1 MFVANILAS
10 IDLRILRGSF
20 ACSQNINFSLRSES
34 TLLISPIILFSILL
48 SDQHMRLVFIVLSQF
63 FSGSIWFAGNVA
75 YANQEFLLSAVQ
87 FGFIFGT
94 LFFAFFNISDRF
106 SPVKVFF
113 ICSLLGALFNYSGIF
128 LGEHKWLLLIS
139 RMFCGVTL
147 AGIYPV
153 GMKIAAS
160 WYPETIGKAL
170 GWLVGALVLA
180 TGLPYLIKFIDWQ
193 GDAQIIL
200 QGTSILCLL
209 GGITQLLLVGDGPQL
224 PKGSKF
230 NIGVIKEIFRHRG
243 FRAAAF
249 GYFGHMWELYAV
261 WAFIPLLFYTL
272 VPEQVEIWSF
282 AFFVAGFLG
291 CTFGGICSLKV
302 GSRLVALWALFGSGL
317 FCLISPFLQLLPTG
331 IALLLM
337 MAWGVTI
344 VTDSPQF
351 SSLNTKFAPRAYVGS
366 ALTIVNCIGFLI
378 TIVTIE
384 FLSFWIEHFGIRF
397 AFLPLALG
405 PLFGWLSLKKK
416 SDIK

>member
-1 MFVANILAS
+1 
-10 IDLRILRGSF
+10 
-20 ACSQNINFSLRSES
+20 
-34 TLLISPIILFSILL
+34 
-48 SDQHMRLVFIVLSQF
+48 MRLIFIVLAQF

-75 YANQEFLLSAVQ
+75 YTNQDFLLSAVQ

-94 LFFAFFNISDRF
+94 LIFAFFNLSDLF

-113 ICSLLGALFNYSGIF
+113 ICSLFGACFNYTGIY
-128 LGEHKWLLLIS
+128 LSDSEWLLLFS
-139 RMFCGVTL
+139 RFLCGIAL

-180 TGLPYLIKFIDWQ
+180 TGLPYLIKFLDWQ
-193 GDAQIIL
+193 GDARLIL
-200 QGTSILCLL
+200 QSTSVLCVL
-209 GGITQLLLVGDGPQL
+209 GGITQLFLVGDGPQF

-230 NIGVIKEIFRHRG
+230 DIGVIKKIFQHRG

-261 WAFIPLLFYTL
+261 WAFVPLLFYTL

-282 AFFVAGFLG
+282 AFFLAGFLG
-291 CTFGGICSLKV
+291 CAIGGIWSLKI

-317 FCLISPFLQLLPTG
+317 FCLISPFLDKLPKG
-331 IALLLM
+331 IALFFM
-337 MAWGVTI
+337 VAWGVTI
-344 VTDSPQF
+344 VADSPQF
-351 SSLNTKFAPRAYVGS
+351 SSLNTKFAPKAYVGS

-378 TIVTIE
+378 TIFTIE
-384 FLSFWIEHFGIRF
+384 LLSFWIEQFGIRF

-405 PLFGWLSLKKK
+405 PIFGWVSLKMN
-416 SDIK
+416 SD